1 MNKRTVFCEKSGFSK
16 KLLTSVSLLFILI
29 RVGNDKFSTQ
39 SNLHS
44 ARFPRG
50 GKEVI
55 TMKKKL
61 VVIGY
66 GGMGTWHTQHALK
79 SDVVELAGIY
89 DIKEEK
95 CALAR
100 ERGIFAYDS
109 LEAVLNDPKVDLVT
123 VAIPNDSHKEVVIKA
138 LEAGKNVIC
147 EKPVAMNLAE
157 LDEMI
162 AAADKSGKVFSVHQN
177 RRFDVDFLA
186 MKHLKETGELG
197 EFINIESRIHGSRG
211 IPSDWRGEKEH
222 GGGMVLDWGV
232 HLIDQILQIFDEK
245 IENIYCTFDHITNK
259 EVDDGFKLNIYFE
272 GGKSALI
279 EVGTYNF
286 IAMPRF
292 YLRAQKGSAMITDW
306 RENCKVAKCKHWH
319 ESEVI
324 PVQTAA
330 GLTKT
335 MAPRDSITMDE
346 YELEKPASDV
356 HDYYRN
362 FCAAIDGKATQ
373 LVTHPQMRRVM
384 KVMEACFES
393 DKLGQVIPFNE

>member
-1 MNKRTVFCEKSGFSK
+1 MNF
-16 KLLTSVSLLFILI
+16 
-29 RVGNDKFSTQ
+29 
-39 SNLHS
+39 
-44 ARFPRG
+44 
-50 GKEVI
+50 
-55 TMKKKL
+55 MKKNL

-79 SDVVELAGIY
+79 SDVVNLAGVY
-89 DIKEEK
+89 DINPEK
-95 CALAR
+95 NKLAE

-109 LEAVLNDPKVDLVT
+109 YEAVLADEKVDLIT
-123 VAIPNDSHKEVVIKA
+123 VAIPNDSHKEVVIRA

-147 EKPVAMNLAE
+147 EKPVSMDSAE

-162 AAADKSGKVFSVHQN
+162 AASEKSGKLFSVHQN

-186 MKHLKETGELG
+186 MKQIKQSGELG
-197 EFINIESRIHGSRG
+197 ELINIESRIHGSRG

-222 GGGMVLDWGV
+222 GGGMLLDWGV
-232 HLIDQILQIFDEK
+232 HLIDQVLQIFDEK
-245 IENIYCTFDHITNK
+245 IDKIYCVFDHITNK
-259 EVDDGFKLNIYFE
+259 EVDDGLKMTIYFE
-272 GGKSALI
+272 GGKSAFI

-286 IAMPRF
+286 IPMPRF
-292 YLRAQKGSAMITDW
+292 YLRAEKGSAIITDW
-306 RENCKVAKCKHWH
+306 REKCKVAKCKYWH
-319 ESEVI
+319 ESEVL

-335 MAPRDSITMDE
+335 MAPRDSVTMDE

-362 FCAAIDGKATQ
+362 FCAAIDGKAEQ
-373 LVTHPQMRRVM
+373 LVTHPEMRRVM

-393 DKLGQVIPFNE
+393 DRLGQVVKFEE

>member
-1 MNKRTVFCEKSGFSK
+1 MNF
-16 KLLTSVSLLFILI
+16 
-29 RVGNDKFSTQ
+29 
-39 SNLHS
+39 
-44 ARFPRG
+44 
-50 GKEVI
+50 
-55 TMKKKL
+55 MKKNL

-79 SDVVELAGIY
+79 SDVVNLAGVY
-89 DIKEEK
+89 DINPEK
-95 CALAR
+95 NKLAE

-109 LEAVLNDPKVDLVT
+109 YEAVLADEKVDLIT
-123 VAIPNDSHKEVVIKA
+123 VAIPNDSHKEVVIRA

-147 EKPVAMNLAE
+147 EKPVSMDSAE

-162 AAADKSGKVFSVHQN
+162 AASEKSGKLFSVHQN

-186 MKHLKETGELG
+186 MKQIKQSGELG
-197 EFINIESRIHGSRG
+197 ELINIESRIHGSRG

-222 GGGMVLDWGV
+222 GGGMLLDWGV
-232 HLIDQILQIFDEK
+232 HLIDQVLQIFDEK
-245 IENIYCTFDHITNK
+245 IDKIYCVFDHITNK
-259 EVDDGFKLNIYFE
+259 EVDDGLKMTIYFE
-272 GGKSALI
+272 GGKSAFI

-286 IAMPRF
+286 IPMPRF
-292 YLRAQKGSAMITDW
+292 YLRAEKGSAIITDW
-306 RENCKVAKCKHWH
+306 REKCKVAKCKYWH
-319 ESEVI
+319 ESEVL

-335 MAPRDSITMDE
+335 MAPRDSVTMDE

-362 FCAAIDGKATQ
+362 FCASIDGKAEQ
-373 LVTHPQMRRVM
+373 LVTHPEMRRVM

-393 DKLGQVIPFNE
+393 DRLGQVVKFEE

>member
-1 MNKRTVFCEKSGFSK
+1 MNF
-16 KLLTSVSLLFILI
+16 
-29 RVGNDKFSTQ
+29 
-39 SNLHS
+39 
-44 ARFPRG
+44 
-50 GKEVI
+50 
-55 TMKKKL
+55 MKKNL

-79 SDVVELAGIY
+79 SDVVNLAGVY
-89 DIKEEK
+89 DINPEK
-95 CALAR
+95 NKLAE

-109 LEAVLNDPKVDLVT
+109 YEAVLADEKVDLIT
-123 VAIPNDSHKEVVIKA
+123 VAIPNDSHKEVVIRA

-147 EKPVAMNLAE
+147 EKPVSMDSAE

-162 AAADKSGKVFSVHQN
+162 AASEKSGKLFSVHQN

-186 MKHLKETGELG
+186 MKQIKQSGELG
-197 EFINIESRIHGSRG
+197 ELINIESRIHGSRG

-222 GGGMVLDWGV
+222 GGGMLLDWGV
-232 HLIDQILQIFDEK
+232 HLIDQVLQIFDEK
-245 IENIYCTFDHITNK
+245 IDKIYCVFDHITNK
-259 EVDDGFKLNIYFE
+259 EVDDGLKMTIYFE
-272 GGKSALI
+272 GGKSAFI

-286 IAMPRF
+286 IPMPRF
-292 YLRAQKGSAMITDW
+292 YLRAEKGSAIIADW
-306 RENCKVAKCKHWH
+306 REKCKVAKCKYWH
-319 ESEVI
+319 ESEVL

-335 MAPRDSITMDE
+335 MAPRDSVTMDE

-362 FCAAIDGKATQ
+362 FCAAIDGKAEQ

-393 DKLGQVIPFNE
+393 DRLGQVVKFEE